1 MARVQIY
8 VEIVTD
14 DPKAAIQKAYD
25 EIPEQWTIVGQ
36 GIDGEAVDEEGDSL
50 WR

>member
-1 MARVQIY
+1 MAHVQIFI
-8 VEIVTD
+8 EIESD
-14 DPKAAIQKAYD
+14 DPKAAIIQAYD
-25 EIPEQWTIVGQ
+25 DLPEKWTIVGQ